1 MKIYVFDIDGTICT
15 NTYGEYERAKP
26 FLRKI
31 EEVNFLYENGN
42 YIKYFTARGSST
54 GKDWFDLTKKQLE
67 SWGAKYH
74 ELILGKPEADFYIDD
89 KGKNAASWN
98 WYENQKN
105 KNDINYLEHDIKKD
119 LFLSIDSL
127 ERCITDDYLITM
139 IRTVSISIEDS
150 LLKGGKV
157 IFAGNGGSFADSQ
170 HLSAEFVSKLSR
182 DRDPLPA
189 IALGT
194 NSSTTTAISND
205 YGFEY
210 MFARELQAISNSNDI
225 FLAFSTSGNSQN
237 IINAIEKCIQNS
249 INFFIFTGMS
259 GGKCEKY
266 KKNIIKVPSENTAI
280 IQQMHITIGHI
291 ICKLAEK
298 KFLKFR

>member
-1 MKIYVFDIDGTICT
+1 MKTYVFDIDGTICT
-15 NTYGEYERAKP
+15 NTNGEYEIAKP

-31 EEVNFLYENGN
+31 QEVNFLYDNGN

-54 GKDWFDLTKKQLE
+54 GKDWFNLTKKQLE
-67 SWGAKYH
+67 TWGAKYH
-74 ELILGKPEADFYIDD
+74 ELILGKPEGDFYIDD

-98 WYENQKN
+98 WYEYPNN
-105 KNDINYLEHDIKKD
+105 KNVINNLEEDIKKD

-127 ERCITDDYLITM
+127 ERIITDDYLIKM
-139 IRTVSISIEDS
+139 IRNVSTSIEDS
-150 LLKGGKV
+150 LFKGGKI

-182 DRDPLPA
+182 DRDPLSA

-194 NSSTTTAISND
+194 NSSTTTAIGND
-205 YGFEY
+205 YGFEN

-237 IINAIEKCIQNS
+237 IINAIEKCIKKS
-249 INFFIFTGMS
+249 IKFFIFTGKS
-259 GGKCEKY
+259 GGKCSKY
-266 KKNIIKVPSENTAI
+266 KDNIIKVPSENTAI
-280 IQQMHITIGHI
+280 IQQLHITIGHI

-298 KFLKFR
+298 NFLKFR